1 MQTYFKTIATTCLKY
16 QIKYIP
22 VAIGDG
28 FEKIMTSYLVEKQ
41 KFA

>member
-1 MQTYFKTIATTCLKY
+1 LQY